1 MDVKLKH
8 KKTAWK
14 KWFVG
19 IGIILILLIAF
30 GFFYLRL
37 NTYQALPEATVLF
50 EDETVKQEEDW
61 ISVTPDNFSDQI
73 VLYSGGLVETAAYL
87 PLAKDLSNEGYQVFI
102 PDMPLNLAILNTDII
117 DEIKEANPSDKSWWL
132 AGHSLGGASAAIY
145 ADDKADE
152 IEGLI
157 LLAAYPSDEND
168 LSETSLSV
176 LSIIGSK
183 DGVMNTEQ
191 YAETKDLLP
200 NETTYTEIV
209 GGNHSNF
216 GTYGFQEGDRKSD
229 LTNNEQQHQIVQVIN
244 DFIIDQNQ

>member
-1 MDVKLKH
+1 
-8 KKTAWK
+8 
-14 KWFVG
+14 
-19 IGIILILLIAF
+19 
-30 GFFYLRL
+30 
-37 NTYQALPEATVLF
+37 
-50 EDETVKQEEDW
+50 
-61 ISVTPDNFSDQI
+61 
-73 VLYSGGLVETAAYL
+73 
-87 PLAKDLSNEGYQVFI
+87 
-102 PDMPLNLAILNTDII
+102 
-117 DEIKEANPSDKSWWL
+117 
-132 AGHSLGGASAAIY
+132 
-145 ADDKADE
+145 
-152 IEGLI
+152 
-157 LLAAYPSDEND
+157 
-168 LSETSLSV
+168 